1 MKLFICWTLLT
12 GALTPLVKADV
23 TSYFSANPRTHHGVL
38 LPKRSS
44 SHAWQNIP
52 RGGSDQVPLP
62 TPPDPIPVPPLE
74 QTAGASTT
82 EGASLP
88 PTPTTEA
95 VADNTVTDKPVV
107 KEPVSSTSSLSLAA
121 VASKAVKDLGVSL
134 KGGKSDTLLLLSV
147 TAMVPTLCALI
158 KVSPIL
164 GYLASGLALGPQGL
178 NWVAD
183 LHTTELL
190 ADLGV
195 VLFLFEMGVHLSL
208 KTLWDM
214 RSIVFGLGGAQM
226 LLTGGLVAMV
236 ARACGLSTA
245 AQVVLGGGL
254 ALSSS
259 AFVLQ
264 LLKDKREL
272 ETSKGKH
279 SFGVLL
285 LQDLAVVPL
294 LVVTPLLAGNG
305 ETSVK
310 KAVVTA
316 LVQFVMALTAIG
328 IFGTLVMPPLFN
340 SVLKIGQSQ
349 EATIAVS
356 LATIL
361 GMSFLTEG
369 LGLSN
374 TLGAFLA
381 GVLLSETPFRHT
393 IEKEVSPFRGILV
406 GLFFFSVGFEL
417 DLPLLFSGEVKKI
430 AAIVG
435 GLMAA
440 KTVITTGLC
449 KLFGLDLATSQ
460 QVGFLLSQGGE
471 FGFVAFRLARSLK
484 IFDEHLTKIM
494 LTSVSLT
501 MALTPLVEGLGS
513 VLALKMTKAKLA

>member
-1 MKLFICWTLLT
+1 
-12 GALTPLVKADV
+12 
-23 TSYFSANPRTHHGVL
+23 
-38 LPKRSS
+38 
-44 SHAWQNIP
+44 
-52 RGGSDQVPLP
+52 
-62 TPPDPIPVPPLE
+62 
-74 QTAGASTT
+74 
-82 EGASLP
+82 
-88 PTPTTEA
+88 
-95 VADNTVTDKPVV
+95 
-107 KEPVSSTSSLSLAA
+107 
-121 VASKAVKDLGVSL
+121 
-134 KGGKSDTLLLLSV
+134 
-147 TAMVPTLCALI
+147 
-158 KVSPIL
+158 
-164 GYLASGLALGPQGL
+164 
-178 NWVAD
+178 
-183 LHTTELL
+183 
-190 ADLGV
+190 
-195 VLFLFEMGVHLSL
+195 
-208 KTLWDM
+208 
-214 RSIVFGLGGAQM
+214 
-226 LLTGGLVAMV
+226 MV

-328 IFGTLVMPPLFN
+328 TFGTLVMPPLFN

-435 GLMAA
+435 GLMTA

>member
-1 MKLFICWTLLT
+1 MMRLSFFSLLLLT
-12 GALTPLVKADV
+12 IPTLVVSRWTGRKRLQLGKRTPSWELI
-23 TSYFSANPRTHHGVL
+23 S
-38 LPKRSS
+38 
-44 SHAWQNIP
+44 
-52 RGGSDQVPLP
+52 RGGSDIPLP
-62 TPPDPIPVPPLE
+62 TPPDPIPVPPPSSP
-74 QTAGASTT
+74 ADTT
-82 EGASLP
+82 
-88 PTPTTEA
+88 
-95 VADNTVTDKPVV
+95 
-107 KEPVSSTSSLSLAA
+107 TSSDSGAQTSPSPHTSE
-121 VASKAVKDLGVSL
+121 VATPPVITEKIVPNTQQQIALGTIVSKAVQDLGKSI
-134 KGGKSDTLLLLSV
+134 KGKKADSLLLLGV
-147 TAMVPTLCALI
+147 TALVPTVCAAI
-158 KVSPIL
+158 KTSPIL
-164 GYLASGLALGPQGL
+164 GYLISGLALGPQGL
-178 NWVAD
+178 NMVSD

-214 RSIVFGLGGAQM
+214 RTIVFGLGGLQV
-226 LLTGGLVAMV
+226 LLTGGLVATV

-264 LLKDKREL
+264 LLKDSNSL

-279 SFGVLL
+279 SFGILL

-294 LVVTPLLAGNG
+294 LVVTPLLAGNR
-305 ETSVK
+305 ETSVT
-310 KAVVTA
+310 KAVVTS
-316 LVQFVMALTAIG
+316 LVQFTMALTAIG
-328 IFGTLVMPPLFN
+328 AFGSLVMPALFN
-340 SVLKIGQSQ
+340 AVLKVSKSQ

-381 GVLLSETPFRHT
+381 GVLLSEAPFRHA
-393 IEKEVSPFRGILV
+393 IETEVSPFRGILV
-406 GLFFFSVGFEL
+406 GLFFFSVGFEI
-417 DLPLLFSGEVKKI
+417 DLPLMFSKEIKTV
-430 AAIVG
+430 ASIVA
-435 GLMAA
+435 GLMMSKA
-440 KTVITTGLC
+440 VITTLLC
-449 KLFGLDLATSQ
+449 KVFGLDFGNAQ
-460 QVGFLLSQGGE
+460 NVGLLLSQGGE

-501 MALTPLVEGLGS
+501 MAFTPMAESLGS
-513 VLALKMTKAKLA
+513 MIASQWSKKTKLA